1 MKDYKFRFNFHLFDG
16 AVNTNVTTQGSP
28 NDLSPEMKVF
38 YDRVLLRSA
47 EPELVHDQFAQK
59 RPIPAGNGK
68 SIEFRKFGSLGKLLT
83 PLTEG
88 VTPDGQKY
96 SVSAITAEIKQYGG
110 YVTMSDLLNLTAFDN
125 NQAEVLKM
133 LGTQAGK
140 TSDTITREILCA
152 GTSVIYSGGKT
163 LRTGITNEDKLTI
176 TDIKKAVR
184 KLKRHN
190 CPTIKGDYIAIVH
203 PDTVYDLWN
212 DPEWVEAQ
220 KYNNAEKIYNGEIGK
235 MFGVR
240 FVESTEAKIFG
251 KAGASSVPVY
261 ATLVFGADAYGVTS
275 IGGRGIE
282 TIVKQ
287 LGSSGVA
294 DALNQRSSVGWKMN
308 KVATILDNERIVRIE
323 HGCSLGDSTETGN

>member
-1 MKDYKFRFNFHLFDG
+1 MNTFKLNFHLFD
-16 AVNTNVTTQGSP
+16 VNTNVTTQGSP

-38 YDRVLLRSA
+38 YDKVLLRSS

-59 RPIPAGNGK
+59 KPIPAGGGK
-68 SIEFRKFGSLGKLLT
+68 TIEFRKFGSLGKLTT
-83 PLTEG
+83 PLSEG

-96 SVSAITAEIKQYGG
+96 SVSKIEATIAQYGG

-140 TSDTITREILCA
+140 TSDTITREVLCA
-152 GTSVIYSGGKT
+152 GTAVIYGGDKASRAT
-163 LRTGITNEDKLTI
+163 ITNTDKMSI
-176 TDIKKAVR
+176 GAVKKAVR
-184 KLKRHN
+184 QLKRHN
-190 CPTIKGDYIAIVH
+190 TPTINGDYIAIVH
-203 PDTVYDLWN
+203 PDTTYDLMN
-212 DPEWVEAQ
+212 DSEWVEAQ
-220 KYNNAEKIYNGEIGK
+220 KYQHSEKLYNGEIGK

-251 KAGASSVPVY
+251 KAGASNAPVY
-261 ATLVFGADAYGVTS
+261 ATLVFGADAFGVTS
-275 IGGRGIE
+275 INGNGIE

-308 KVATILDNERIVRIE
+308 KVAKILDNERIVRIE
-323 HGCSLGDSTETGN
+323 HGCSLGDSSETGN